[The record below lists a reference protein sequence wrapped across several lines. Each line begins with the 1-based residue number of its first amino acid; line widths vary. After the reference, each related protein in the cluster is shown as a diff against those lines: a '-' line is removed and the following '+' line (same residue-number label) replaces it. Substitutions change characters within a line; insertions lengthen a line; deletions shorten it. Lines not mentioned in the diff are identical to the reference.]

1 MALQRLRGMGVG
13 RTSASAHRRAVSCN
27 VINHRTLQHQT
38 QNSQEP
44 RSSVASQLL
53 AAGLALGISLAGSP
67 VVAAPQYGSLADIVR
82 SSFEFVDENK
92 DGVVTKEELLRTSKA
107 VAEDVEFMLPDESQ
121 LEFAMKLFDLNQD
134 GTLATDEL
142 LASIALD
149 GAVGDDAIDAD
160 VVKVFDQDGDGFV
173 SLREFKSGVPALGPN
188 GEAAKEY
195 IFSRVDQ
202 MVDGDNR
209 LDTQEFANALTLM
222 RTAVLGY

>member
-1 MALQRLRGMGVG
+1 MALQSLRGVAVG
-13 RTSASAHRRAVSCN
+13 RTPASAQRRTVSCCAVN
-27 VINHRTLQHQT
+27 
-38 QNSQEP
+38 P
-44 RSSVASQLL
+44 RPVASHLL
-53 AAGLALGISLAGSP
+53 AAGLAIGMSLSATP
-67 VVAAPQYGSLADIVR
+67 ALAAAPQFNSLADIVR

-92 DGVVTKEELLRTSKA
+92 DGVITKQELLRTSKA

-121 LEFAMKLFDLNQD
+121 LDFAMKLFDLNQD

-160 VVKVFDQDGDGFV
+160 VVRVFDKDGDGFV
-173 SLREFKSGVPALGPN
+173 SLREFKAGVPPLGPN

-195 IFSRVDQ
+195 IFTRVDQ
-202 MVDGDNR
+202 VVDGDSR

-222 RTAVLGY
+222 RTTVLGY